1 MQKALEPGKEE
12 LVPDE
17 LNKVSAGEVSGPGYR
32 QVNVWIALLQD
43 DFILETKL
51 FFLSKLLGFL

>member
-1 MQKALEPGKEE
+1 MQKALEAGKEE

-17 LNKVSAGEVSGPGYR
+17 LNEVSAGEGSGPECK

-43 DFILETKL
+43 DFILESKL
-51 FFLSKLLGFL
+51 FFLSKLLDFL